1 MARSRVE
8 IQKDI
13 NSYRAAIESR
23 DDPESDSRFDPG
35 VQQIQNKEKSE
46 LIDLEKEF
54 AEAKARG
61 EKGRSQGEIR
71 REIAEAE
78 AKADEW
84 RSIEYRATNPMQR
97 VMCHNSAN
105 YMRCTV
111 NALQQELD
119 EAIEESA
126 ESEKTEIESIKQTF
140 EQEIRSNP
148 DEAGVYIRRGY
159 LFAARS
165 MTDGK
170 AFFDQAVADFTE
182 AIRIDPKATEAYLGR
197 AGLYSQKSDY
207 DPAIADYTQ
216 ALQLDPKNEEAY
228 TYRGGLYSQKGKYD
242 EALADFN
249 EALRLNPQCKNV
261 HAFRGLLYF
270 TQGVYN
276 KENADY
282 DKAVENVDKAI
293 PDIEEAVRLEPGND
307 AAADLLQKV
316 RNEKTVV
323 DRMRRERQERYDRL
337 VQEKNRASTENEFE
351 KLNKAFIEMG
361 GYENAKTLA
370 DECNTQCRILKGRR
384 EEQERIERQRQ
395 NEENARRAWEAAEKA
410 KKKRIIIIAVI
421 IALISILT
429 GFIIYNSQE
438 NSITIPDTVAII
450 REGEFARKQLVNVT
464 IPGSVTL
471 IENKAFR
478 RNKLVSVEIPGSVTS
493 IGDSAFD
500 GNRLTSIAIGA
511 NVAIGND
518 AFGSGF
524 ENFYANNG
532 MAEGTYVRTDTKSA
546 DWNVWYNNFRYR
558 YNNGSIS
565 ILGYNGSGGEIT
577 IPNEISGYPVKVIG
591 KRAFN
596 EKKITKVI
604 IPDNV
609 TTIEEMAFFGAW
621 NSAKG
626 VPLGAISDVTF
637 GKNVATI
644 GDRAFE
650 NNSLS
655 SVTLPNSVT
664 SIGFSAFSDN
674 PVTSIKLGAN
684 VKLGSDSEHGVLG
697 KGAGFNT
704 AYTNNG
710 KKAGTYTRPNAGSGT
725 WTRR

>member
-1 MARSRVE
+1 MPKSRAE
-8 IQKDI
+8 IQKEI
-13 NSYRAAIESR
+13 NNYKAAIASR
-23 DDPESDSRFDPG
+23 DDPASDSRFDPG

-46 LIDLEKEF
+46 LIDLEKEL

-71 REIAEAE
+71 GEIAETE

-84 RSIEYRATNPMQR
+84 RTIEYRATNPMQK
-97 VMCHNSAN
+97 VMSHNSAC
-105 YMRCTV
+105 YMQCTV
-111 NALQQELD
+111 DALQQELN
-119 EAIEESA
+119 EAVEESA

-148 DEAGVYIRRGY
+148 NDAGAYIRRGY

-182 AIRIDPKATEAYLGR
+182 AIKIDPKATEAYLGR
-197 AGLYSQKSDY
+197 AGLYSQKNDY
-207 DPAIADYTQ
+207 DPAIEDYSQ
-216 ALQLDPKNEEAY
+216 ALRLDPKNEEAY

-261 HAFRGLLYF
+261 HAFRGLMYF
-270 TQGVYN
+270 TQGVYS

-282 DKAVENVDKAI
+282 DKAVENVDKAVL
-293 PDIEEAVRLEPGND
+293 DIEEAVRLDPGNE

-316 RNEKTVV
+316 KNEKTVV

-351 KLNKAFIEMG
+351 NLNKAFLEMG
-361 GYENAKTLA
+361 GYENARSLA

-384 EEQERIERQRQ
+384 EEQERTERQRQ
-395 NEENARRAWEAAEKA
+395 NEENARRSWEAAKKA
-410 KKKRIIIIAVI
+410 KKKRVIAIVVV
-421 IALISILT
+421 IALISILA
-429 GFIIYNSQE
+429 GFIMYNSQE

-450 REGEFARKQLVNVT
+450 REGEFARKQLVSVT
-464 IPGSVTL
+464 IPNSVTL

-478 RNKLVSVEIPGSVTS
+478 RNKLASVEIPAGVTS
-493 IGDSAFD
+493 IGEDAFA

-518 AFGSGF
+518 AFGSDF

-532 MAEGTYVRTDTKSA
+532 MAAGTYTRTDTKSA
-546 DWNVWYNNFRYR
+546 DWNVWYDNFRYR

-565 ILGYNGSGGEIT
+565 ILGYNGAGGDVA

-621 NSAKG
+621 NSAKS
-626 VPLGAISDVTF
+626 VPLGTISDVTF
-637 GKNVATI
+637 GKNVAAI

-674 PVTSIKLGAN
+674 PVTSIRLGAN
-684 VKLGSDSEHGVLG
+684 VKLGSNGDHGALG
-697 KGAGFNT
+697 KGTGFNT
-704 AYTNNG
+704 AYANND
-710 KKAGTYTRPNAGSGT
+710 KMAGTYTRPNAGSGT